1 MKMKTMR
8 DTLME
13 KYLLNNFLEEQA
25 YHLSQNSSHD
35 QKEILISPLEEFRG
49 CEYVGRIV
57 LHSAP
62 WCFGPALG
70 LTRRCQVG
78 CWGWG
83 SCRRQKQW
91 GTGTPLPGGEG
102 TLILNSWAVLTGP
115 SFISWMV
122 NTHFCA
128 KDITLREIVLSERSE
143 PLSYR

>member
-35 QKEILISPLEEFRG
+35 QKEILISPLEEFHG

-91 GTGTPLPGGEG
+91 GTGTPFPGEKALSSS
-102 TLILNSWAVLTGP
+102 TLGL
-115 SFISWMV
+115 
-122 NTHFCA
+122 C
-128 KDITLREIVLSERSE
+128 
-143 PLSYR
+143 